1 MGSPVRV
8 VFVTTVFDSVD
19 TGPGVYARYLW
30 EALRNDPA
38 IEFHLVAPDAYERHE
53 RLHLS
58 GIGRSSL
65 DTYSRVQLL
74 ALDLVRQL
82 GPGTIVH
89 GNSAHSMWRFTAG
102 RAPLIVQ
109 VNDYDVADALQN
121 ARHVLR
127 ERGPKRL
134 ASLLWR
140 RWQESRVLRAAST
153 VVCNSRYTSDRIAR
167 AYAMPF
173 DKLVVIHKAVD
184 TGAFVRPDNSE
195 DGAVGD
201 AGSRFRLVFIGSD
214 WRRKG
219 LDVLLRAVAQLV
231 GNGVPVRLVVIGP
244 SGQEDELAGLV
255 ADLGLKDIVSALGPV
270 SRAEVARC
278 LWESDLF
285 ILPSRREALGVA
297 VLEAMAAGLPVV
309 ATSVGGIPEILT
321 DARDG
326 RLVPAGDV
334 AALGSAIE
342 DLLSNEPLRKQL
354 AEAGK
359 RRAQEFGVPA
369 MVEKVRALYA
379 SLATQQQLPR
389 DSSAARPD
397 RPQ

>member
-1 MGSPVRV
+1 
-8 VFVTTVFDSVD
+8 
-19 TGPGVYARYLW
+19 
-30 EALRNDPA
+30 
-38 IEFHLVAPDAYERHE
+38 
-53 RLHLS
+53 
-58 GIGRSSL
+58 
-65 DTYSRVQLL
+65 
-74 ALDLVRQL
+74 
-82 GPGTIVH
+82 
-89 GNSAHSMWRFTAG
+89 
-102 RAPLIVQ
+102 
-109 VNDYDVADALQN
+109 
-121 ARHVLR
+121 
-127 ERGPKRL
+127 
-134 ASLLWR
+134 
-140 RWQESRVLRAAST
+140 
-153 VVCNSRYTSDRIAR
+153 
-167 AYAMPF
+167 
-173 DKLVVIHKAVD
+173 
-184 TGAFVRPDNSE
+184 
-195 DGAVGD
+195 
-201 AGSRFRLVFIGSD
+201 
-214 WRRKG
+214 
-219 LDVLLRAVAQLV
+219 
-231 GNGVPVRLVVIGP
+231 LVVIGP